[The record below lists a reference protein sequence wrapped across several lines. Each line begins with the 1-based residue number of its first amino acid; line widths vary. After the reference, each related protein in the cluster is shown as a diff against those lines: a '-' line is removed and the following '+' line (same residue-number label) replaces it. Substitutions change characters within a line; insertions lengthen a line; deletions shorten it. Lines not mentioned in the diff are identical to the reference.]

1 MNRGYRGEFLS
12 HESVFVEGK
21 GAVLRWKRR
30 AGHTAVSA
38 CVGLV
43 WSSVLRLEGKIEV
56 MLLGEIKLVLCTG
69 CFVCFI
75 LLFEDNEE

>member
-1 MNRGYRGEFLS
+1 M
-12 HESVFVEGK
+12 
-21 GAVLRWKRR
+21 
-30 AGHTAVSA
+30 
-38 CVGLV
+38 
-43 WSSVLRLEGKIEV
+43 LRLEGKIEV